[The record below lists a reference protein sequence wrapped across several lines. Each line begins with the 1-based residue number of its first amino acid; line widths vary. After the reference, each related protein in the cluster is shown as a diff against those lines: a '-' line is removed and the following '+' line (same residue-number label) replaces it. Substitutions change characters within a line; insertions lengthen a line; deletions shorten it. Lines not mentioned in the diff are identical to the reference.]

1 MSDKQIPK
9 VDIKPLS
16 EIFKQTN
23 IKIPDYQR
31 PYKWQPTHVNQLID
45 DILFFGDKT
54 RYRLGTIVIHQNNA
68 NLEIVDGQQRFISCL
83 LIAKVLLADA
93 KEEFTKSYS
102 EIKTHIDSFLN
113 NLIFDNPISQ
123 KNISANYE
131 TIFSGKQE
139 IKDQIF
145 KDFFFH
151 RCELVQVV
159 IYDISE
165 AFQFFDSQNARGKD
179 LSPHD
184 LLKAYHLREMQLVSE
199 SQKMSLVSQWEA
211 IKPKELKNLFA
222 YYLYPIREWSK
233 RKTVKSFTKDNI
245 SVFKGINLNDIEPY
259 PFVRPFKT
267 IHAYMQNYNQSIDRF
282 VDSQVMPY
290 PFAIDQV
297 ILNGQNFFEM
307 VSYYSQKN
315 EELKEVIK
323 HYHKLYE
330 IYKLIVL

>member
-16 EIFKQTN
+16 EIFKQAN

-68 NLEIVDGQQRFISCL
+68 NLEIVDGQQRFITCL

-131 TIFSGKQE
+131 TILSRKQE
-139 IKDQIF
+139 IKDQVF

-245 SVFKGINLNDIEPY
+245 SVFKGINLNDIEP
-259 PFVRPFKT
+259 
-267 IHAYMQNYNQSIDRF
+267 
-282 VDSQVMPY
+282 
-290 PFAIDQV
+290 
-297 ILNGQNFFEM
+297 
-307 VSYYSQKN
+307 
-315 EELKEVIK
+315 
-323 HYHKLYE
+323 
-330 IYKLIVL
+330 

>member
-113 NLIFDNPISQ
+113 N
-123 KNISANYE
+123 
-131 TIFSGKQE
+131 
-139 IKDQIF
+139 
-145 KDFFFH
+145 
-151 RCELVQVV
+151 
-159 IYDISE
+159 
-165 AFQFFDSQNARGKD
+165 
-179 LSPHD
+179 
-184 LLKAYHLREMQLVSE
+184 
-199 SQKMSLVSQWEA
+199 
-211 IKPKELKNLFA
+211 
-222 YYLYPIREWSK
+222 
-233 RKTVKSFTKDNI
+233 
-245 SVFKGINLNDIEPY
+245 
-259 PFVRPFKT
+259 
-267 IHAYMQNYNQSIDRF
+267 
-282 VDSQVMPY
+282 
-290 PFAIDQV
+290 
-297 ILNGQNFFEM
+297 
-307 VSYYSQKN
+307 
-315 EELKEVIK
+315 
-323 HYHKLYE
+323 
-330 IYKLIVL
+330 